1 MLHLHRHSL
10 FIFKDWVT
18 FTASVN
24 HLQALTPFFPLFVNH
39 IHHIYCCQADSKRYL
54 PPEGPLQLKAKQAP
68 DNPLETL
75 QDINIPAVYQVRP
88 TRGSLKVGHQGAQS
102 SQVQFTWASLLVCLK
117 VSSNGNSL
125 SHLLKLNFPPPSTF
139 TLPSWFR

>member
-1 MLHLHRHSL
+1 MLHLHHHSL

-68 DNPLETL
+68 DNPSATL

-88 TRGSLKVGHQGAQS
+88 TRGSLKVGTAGCSVQPSPVHMS
-102 SQVQFTWASLLVCLK
+102 IPSCMSQVVLKWEQFIPSLK
-117 VSSNGNSL
+117 
-125 SHLLKLNFPPPSTF
+125 T
-139 TLPSWFR
+139 